1 MPPPRRCGTNAESSR
16 RSLFQ
21 TQLDT
26 LAAQQRSAIS
36 LSFSR
41 LSLVP
46 RPRSAEL
53 RPHLDH
59 SFIENFSSRS
69 PPSGPPVYLIHL
81 ALSVGELWIIGLKS
95 WASTQR
101 WVDDGLAC
109 WSCLQPNPAAGGC
122 CYLSALRLLWHG
134 RVAPAR
140 STFWWK
146 SL

>member
-26 LAAQQRSAIS
+26 LAAQQHCAIS

-46 RPRSAEL
+46 RLRSAEL

-59 SFIENFSSRS
+59 SFIENFSLSRS
-69 PPSGPPVYLIHL
+69 PPSGPLVYLSGPNSSSSI
-81 ALSVGELWIIGLKS
+81 
-95 WASTQR
+95 R
-101 WVDDGLAC
+101 W
-109 WSCLQPNPAAGGC
+109 
-122 CYLSALRLLWHG
+122 
-134 RVAPAR
+134 
-140 STFWWK
+140 
-146 SL
+146 